1 MKGVIC
7 AYKLKTVLMIEFN
20 SENLE
25 DLEEEARSRAIE
37 VSVAIVEGI
46 CNGLDKG
53 ADKIALGFMK
63 SQNLDINVDKENY
76 LDALLINLGR
86 VEQAEEFELCQRA
99 VQWIDKL
106 KSE

>member
-1 MKGVIC
+1 
-7 AYKLKTVLMIEFN
+7 MIEFN

-53 ADKIALGFMK
+53 ADKIAL
-63 SQNLDINVDKENY
+63 
-76 LDALLINLGR
+76 
-86 VEQAEEFELCQRA
+86 
-99 VQWIDKL
+99 
-106 KSE
+106 